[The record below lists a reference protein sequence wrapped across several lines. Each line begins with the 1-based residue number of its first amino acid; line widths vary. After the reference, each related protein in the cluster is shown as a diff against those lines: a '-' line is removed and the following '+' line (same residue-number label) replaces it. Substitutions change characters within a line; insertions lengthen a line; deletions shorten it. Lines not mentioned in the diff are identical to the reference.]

1 MVSKPLPPILLVDEF
16 VEMRVQLLKLLNG
29 LSADEWNTPTICEG
43 WTVKDVALHMLGD
56 DIGALSWLRDGYS
69 LSVNLNGWGDL
80 VAFINANNDLWVRAS
95 RRMSIPVLRHLFAIT
110 TDEMNAFLASLDPH
124 EIANPVDW
132 INDQPA
138 PRWLE
143 IGRQYTEYWLHQQHI
158 RDAVNQPSLK
168 ERRFLAP
175 VLNMFVR
182 ALPRAYHNVIAPPDT
197 LIKLIITGEGGGDW
211 HLVREHDA
219 WTLYAETDLIPVS
232 TITMDD
238 DTAWRLFTRG
248 MDAAAARQFM
258 VFEGDISLCE
268 PIFNTISII
277 A

>member
-1 MVSKPLPPILLVDEF
+1 LVSKPLPSLVLVDEF
-16 VEMRVQLLKLLNG
+16 AEMRAQLLTLLNS
-29 LSADEWNTPTICEG
+29 LTPEEWETPTVCEG

-56 DIGALSWLRDGYS
+56 DIGVLSRLRDGYS
-69 LSVNLNGWGDL
+69 LSVNINGWGDL
-80 VAFINANNDLWVRAS
+80 VTFINNINDLWVRAA
-95 RRMSIPVLRHLFAIT
+95 RRMSVPVLRHLFSIT
-110 TDEMNAFLASLDPH
+110 TDEMNTFLASLDS
-124 EIANPVDW
+124 EAMGEGVNW
-132 INDQPA
+132 ISDDPA

-158 RDAVNQPSLK
+158 RDAVNKPGLK
-168 ERRFLAP
+168 ERRFFAP
-175 VLNMFVR
+175 VINMFVR
-182 ALPRAYHNVIAPPDT
+182 ALPKAYHNVIAPNDT
-197 LIKLIITGEGGGDW
+197 LIKLVITGEGGEW
-211 HLVREHDA
+211 HLVREHDH
-219 WTLYAETDLIPVS
+219 WTLYAETDLTPVS

-248 MDAAAARQFM
+248 MDATAARQFM